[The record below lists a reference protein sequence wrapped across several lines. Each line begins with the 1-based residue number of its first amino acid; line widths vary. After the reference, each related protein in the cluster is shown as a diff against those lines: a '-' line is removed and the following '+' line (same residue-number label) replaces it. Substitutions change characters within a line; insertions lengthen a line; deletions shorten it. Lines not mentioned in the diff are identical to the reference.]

1 MSAPSVPGTDFAD
14 MALLVR
20 GFQLSRMIQG
30 PVALDLAGHLTGGPL
45 SAVDLALKADADP
58 GMLLRLCRALA
69 AFGIFEVDAED
80 LICQSVRSDCLRRE
94 ATPTLYC
101 AARYWGTPHVWGG
114 WAEHEVALVHSP
126 PQPMSNPVHRETH
139 FVQTPPGAPP
149 WLPVA

>member
-14 MALLVR
+14 MALPIR

-30 PVALDLAGHLTGGPL
+30 AAALDLAGHLTGGPL
-45 SAVDLALKADADP
+45 LAVDLALKADA
-58 GMLLRLCRALA
+58 GMLLRLCRAPA

-80 LICQSVRSDCLRRE
+80 LIYQSVRSDCLRRE
-94 ATPTLYC
+94 ATPTLYH
-101 AARYWGTPHVWGG
+101 AARYWGAPHVWGG
-114 WAEHEVALVHSP
+114 WAKHEVALVRSP

-139 FVQTPPGAPP
+139 FVQTPPGAPL